1 LSRRLLVVAGLI
13 ATLLIGAGVYTTL
26 WLIEQ
31 PTPPTTTAQPIV
43 PPVTGAAD
51 STVAEDPEAVE
62 AAPGMLSIRLYVL
75 DASGTSFATEN
86 HEIPADATLQ
96 EQSREVIQLLM
107 EQSAAFPADI
117 ELRDV
122 FITSQGVAFVDFSQ
136 ELVQNHP
143 GGSSAEELTVFG
155 LSNTLLANFPPIKLV
170 RILVEGREIQSLA
183 GHLDLTVP
191 YGRAP
196 AYLNPESERSELPN
210 ETN

>member
-1 LSRRLLVVAGLI
+1 MSL
-13 ATLLIGAGVYTTL
+13 
-26 WLIEQ
+26 
-31 PTPPTTTAQPIV
+31 
-43 PPVTGAAD
+43 D
-51 STVAEDPEAVE
+51 VE
-62 AAPGMLSIRLYVL
+62 
-75 DASGTSFATEN
+75 E
-86 HEIPADATLQ
+86 HEVPADASLQ
-96 EQSREVIQLLM
+96 EQSREVVRLLM
-107 EQSAAFPADI
+107 ERSAAFPAEI

-122 FITSQGVAFVDFSQ
+122 FITSQGVAFVDFSE